1 MKTALYARVSSDKQD
16 TDLSLSAQLRALREY
31 AQRNGYQVVREFI
44 DEAESGRTAARPAFR
59 EMIALAKTKQAP
71 FEAILVWKLN
81 RFARSRVDSITYKA
95 LLRSKGIQVISINE
109 PLDNSPSG
117 QLLEGVIESIDEFYS
132 ANLGQDIKRGMRE
145 NASRGFFNGSR
156 PPYGFCKV
164 AVRDG
169 TKTRNK
175 LEPEPE
181 GSVAVQVVRRI
192 FDMAMKNTGCKEIAK
207 TLNRDGFRTISGMR
221 WGKTTIHKILTNE
234 AYCGTLVWG
243 GRPGHPA
250 IHSVDPPVRVENA
263 WPSIVDRK
271 VFQLV
276 QKKMA
281 SNAPQAVH
289 PRTVPSFYLLSGLLF
304 CSCGHAM
311 IGRSAKSHQYYYYMC
326 NGSFKQGKDA
336 CDARALPKD
345 KLEQLVIGQ
354 IKENI
359 LNQEWLEELVVL
371 VNKELSA
378 NNDTLKDKLEAID
391 AELNDVRNRLSKLYD
406 ALETGKFTLD
416 DLAPRIK
423 ELRVRQDELSKTGLQ
438 LEAENIARGI
448 RQVDVDT
455 VKSYAEDL
463 KNLLEEAEIAESKAF
478 LRSFIKRIV
487 INESEA
493 VIHYSLPMPRGEQ
506 TQLVGVLPIDTP
518 GGPKMIF
525 PHWTAPSPSLASSSQ
540 VKLIPHFIRIV
551 LRSSEGYILTSSLL
565 MTSCLSSKVAPFRFL
580 SARALKSRRRIS
592 MSVVLSPSPASWRS
606 RSISCSVLVIAS

>member
-1 MKTALYARVSSDKQD
+1 MKAVIYARVSSDKQD
-16 TDLSLSAQLRALREY
+16 TDLSLSAQLRALQEY
-31 AQRNGYQVVREFI
+31 AARQGHEVVRSFI
-44 DEAESGRTAARPAFR
+44 DEAESGRTADRPAFR
-59 EMIALAKTKQAP
+59 EMIALAKTKKPP
-71 FEAILVWKLN
+71 FEAVLVWKLN

-169 TKTRNK
+169 AKTRNK

-207 TLNRDGFRTISGMR
+207 TLNRDGFRTSSGMR
-221 WGKTTIHKILTNE
+221 WGKTTVHKILTNE

-250 IHSVDPPVRVENA
+250 IRSGDPPVRIESA
-263 WPSIVDRK
+263 WPAIIDK
-271 VFQLV
+271 ATFAQV
-276 QKKMA
+276 QKKMSSKRPEA
-281 SNAPQAVH
+281 TH

-311 IGRSAKSHQYYYYMC
+311 IGRSAKSHQYYYYTC
-326 NGSFKQGKDA
+326 NRSFKQGRDA

-359 LNQEWLEELVVL
+359 LNQEWLEELVGL
-371 VNKELSA
+371 VNKELDSSH
-378 NNDTLKDKLEAID
+378 DILRDRFDAID
-391 AELNDVRNRLSKLYD
+391 AELDDVRIRLSKLYD
-406 ALETGKFTLD
+406 ALETSKLSLD

-423 ELRVRQDELSKTGLQ
+423 ELRTRQDELSKARLQ
-438 LEAENIARGI
+438 LEAEKITRGI
-448 RQVDVDT
+448 KHVDAEVI
-455 VKSYAEDL
+455 KSYARDL
-463 KNLLEEAEIAESKAF
+463 KSLLEEVDIAESKAF
-478 LRSFIKRIV
+478 LRSFIKRIE
-487 INESEA
+487 IDKSLA
-493 VIHYSLPMPRGEQ
+493 VVHYNLPMPPDGKIKQE
-506 TQLVGVLPIDTP
+506 LEVLPTVTLGGAGGIRTP
-518 GGPKMIF
+518 YLL
-525 PHWTAPSPSLASSSQ
+525 TASQTFSQ
-540 VKLIPHFIRIV
+540 VNYGPTETIV
-551 LRSSEGYILTSSLL
+551 NLAEN
-565 MTSCLSSKVAPFRFL
+565 
-580 SARALKSRRRIS
+580 
-592 MSVVLSPSPASWRS
+592 SVGRN
-606 RSISCSVLVIAS
+606 